1 MRQRTLEPGTTALDQ
16 RTLDDIVQRVVEV
29 AHPEKIILFGSAARG
44 DMNRHSDVDLLI
56 VKDTNDTLN
65 LTGEIYGGL
74 RGVGIPVDVVI
85 VSPDAVERYKDSHP
99 LVIKP
104 ALREGRTVY
113 ESHEPSAPDDTQA
126 RMRRAQRQQ
135 AVRED
140 RTTYDPHERYEPD
153 DPREWVGRARSNL
166 TQARNRTPD
175 VYLEDLC
182 FNAQQAAEKA
192 IKAVMI
198 QQDIEFPY
206 THHIADLL
214 DVLRETGET
223 IPEDVD
229 DARSL
234 SKYAV
239 TTRYPGGIPVS
250 SQEYQEALEIAEAV
264 VHWAAAR
271 I

>member
-1 MRQRTLEPGTTALDQ
+1 MTQRTRETETTALDQ
-16 RTLDDIVQRVVEV
+16 RTLDDIVQRVVDV
-29 AHPEKIILFGSAARG
+29 AQPEKIILFGSAARG

-56 VKDTNDTLN
+56 VKDTDDYN

-74 RGVGIPVDVVI
+74 RGVGIPIDVVI
-85 VSPDAVERYKDSHP
+85 VSPDDVERYKDSHP

-113 ESHEPSAPDDTQA
+113 ESHESSAADDPQP
-126 RMRRAQRQQ
+126 RPRRAQRKP
-135 AVRED
+135 ASVRED
-140 RTTYDPHERYEPD
+140 RAGYEPHERYEPD
-153 DPREWVGRARSNL
+153 DPREWLGRARSNL
-166 TQARNRTPD
+166 AHARTRNPD

-198 QQDIEFPY
+198 QQDIEYPY
-206 THHIADLL
+206 THNIYDLL
-214 DVLRETGET
+214 GVLEVTGET
-223 IPEDVD
+223 IPEEVD
-229 DARSL
+229 AARSL

-239 TTRYPGGIPVS
+239 ATRYPGGIPVS
-250 SQEYQEALEIAEAV
+250 TQEYQKALETAEAV
-264 VHWAAAR
+264 VNWAAAR